1 MEFLIKEVDFKM
13 ESAKA
18 NIIKKKLN
26 LNKKNYSKS
35 TRTFEINFKYL
46 GSNPREFKT
55 QLFNI
60 SKRPEYSWV
69 GLQNYS

>member
-1 MEFLIKEVDFKM
+1 M

-35 TRTFEINFKYL
+35 TQTFEINFKYL
-46 GSNPREFKT
+46 GSNPRGEFKT